1 MKVIMGDEAG
11 MDTDYQH
18 EYKEKNGR
26 DGNRWMNR

>member
-1 MKVIMGDEAG
+1 MGDEAG

-18 EYKEKNGR
+18 DHKEKNDR